1 MSRSFKH
8 TPHCKCEKSCKWG
21 KKQAN
26 KRVRHYKGEIG
37 NGKNYRK
44 LYNSYDICDYYH
56 IETWQGFKKWW
67 EQPRWWQEPRE
78 VDYYEWYKTYKR
90 K

>member
-1 MSRSFKH
+1 M
-8 TPHCKCEKSCKWG
+8 
-21 KKQAN
+21 
-26 KRVRHYKGEIG
+26 
-37 NGKNYRK
+37 RK

-78 VDYYEWYKTYKR
+78 VDYYEWYKTYKM